1 MVINGSV
8 INGSQTI
15 SAEASSKLELGPYT
29 AVAFSGGVLSRCD
42 DTLLPMGIT
51 ITETDDEVQAGD
63 DVHIQ
68 IKDISVWRT
77 GGAFAM
83 GDALASDATGRAVKA
98 TEGKFILGFALEES
112 VGENQLAKV
121 QITKSGKM

>member
-1 MVINGSV
+1 
-8 INGSQTI
+8 
-15 SAEASSKLELGPYT
+15 
-29 AVAFSGGVLSRCD
+29 
-42 DTLLPMGIT
+42 
-51 ITETDDEVQAGD
+51 
-63 DVHIQ
+63 
-68 IKDISVWRT
+68 
-77 GGAFAM
+77 M

>member
-29 AVAFSGGVLSRCD
+29 AVAFSEGVLSRCD

-51 ITETDDEVQAGD
+51 ITETEVQAGD

-121 QITKSGKM
+121 